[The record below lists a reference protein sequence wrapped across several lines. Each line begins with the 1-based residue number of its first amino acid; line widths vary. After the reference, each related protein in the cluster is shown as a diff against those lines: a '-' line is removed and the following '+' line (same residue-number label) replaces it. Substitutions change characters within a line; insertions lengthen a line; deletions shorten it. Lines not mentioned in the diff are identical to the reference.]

1 MQAQKHV
8 YQTQLQRCQDQIYDL
23 ITNRH
28 VPRASD
34 PGKCN
39 IAVIIEKN
47 TTPEEDEFYEYPYY
61 IPRIRFYDS
70 RDGSLPQKT
79 NGLDHKIQI
88 ISSY

>member
-34 PGKCN
+34 PGKFN
-39 IAVIIEKN
+39 IAVIIEK
-47 TTPEEDEFYEYPYY
+47 TPPLKKMSFMS
-61 IPRIRFYDS
+61 IPIISQEYDS
-70 RDGSLPQKT
+70 MIPETVLYLKKPMV
-79 NGLDHKIQI
+79 
-88 ISSY
+88 